1 MPRAVGRRVGS
12 AVLAGL
18 VTSVLLLT
26 LLPGDPGSL
35 RLGGVG
41 AFWWLAVLVAPLAGA
56 LSVAILA
63 AATAARAPGLAA
75 LAAWA
80 GPAVLIAVAARV
92 FAGAADAPVVVLVV
106 LLAPL
111 AALLSPPRAAGFA
124 ANRVASLA
132 TLAAAALVLW
142 GSFAALAD
150 VAEVLRVRRWQAAV
164 LAAALALLAGEWRP
178 RRARARPVL
187 AGVLLVAGAV
197 GFVLPVVAVG
207 ATVGA
212 APWSAWS
219 LAASRPAFTF
229 DERSVWVT
237 EGRALTHPETF
248 DFSEAHRVT
257 ALAPGAYRIVE
268 PVGPARVTREWRLE
282 VGDTLAL
289 RPGDQLV
296 LEAGAR
302 VRFEPGKRV
311 PGAPASGASWAD
323 PPERRSPQAAARTLG
338 AALTLAG
345 GALVLLRASAP
356 PARGG
361 ARAAPALLFVVVLA
375 AVSWGLYAALVA
387 PDLALGAPG
396 RAGLFELPARVVPP
410 PAGPAL
416 TALAVLALLL
426 LFVAGACAL
435 RNLAASMARGE
446 SEQGVSLVWAGLVVA
461 AAAASVWPAD
471 AWRVFLAGC
480 GLAAAAASAPRLAG
494 AGARAGLAGSLVGV
508 AAFLVL
514 WAGAAWLPDW
524 AAAAG
529 AYPALLAAPLAVVAS
544 RAWRV
549 AGSKRG

>member
-41 AFWWLAVLVAPLAGA
+41 ALWWLAVLVAPLAGA

-268 PVGPARVTREWRLE
+268 PVGPESGTRPIAFDYTVKLGPREEGYPIRE
-282 VGDTLAL
+282 QHCVPAPGDTGHMHMCRYTINADELMSDIDREKPLLGQPLNDVLTWEREYCAAGCYCEPAS
-289 RPGDQLV
+289 RKHKWGLV
-296 LEAGAR
+296 LE
-302 VRFEPGKRV
+302 
-311 PGAPASGASWAD
+311 
-323 PPERRSPQAAARTLG
+323 TIH
-338 AALTLAG
+338 
-345 GALVLLRASAP
+345 
-356 PARGG
+356 
-361 ARAAPALLFVVVLA
+361 
-375 AVSWGLYAALVA
+375 Y
-387 PDLALGAPG
+387 
-396 RAGLFELPARVVPP
+396 
-410 PAGPAL
+410 
-416 TALAVLALLL
+416 ALA
-426 LFVAGACAL
+426 
-435 RNLAASMARGE
+435 
-446 SEQGVSLVWAGLVVA
+446 Q
-461 AAAASVWPAD
+461 
-471 AWRVFLAGC
+471 
-480 GLAAAAASAPRLAG
+480 
-494 AGARAGLAGSLVGV
+494 
-508 AAFLVL
+508 
-514 WAGAAWLPDW
+514 
-524 AAAAG
+524 
-529 AYPALLAAPLAVVAS
+529 
-544 RAWRV
+544 
-549 AGSKRG
+549 K